1 MLHDFYV
8 DDLLTGTSTIQEAL
22 KIKEQTRELGME
34 GGFELTKWS
43 SNHFSLRDIEGLC
56 RKEFELASSHN
67 NETRA
72 LDVIWNCESDVFKF
86 TSIGHLL
93 PERPTKRS
101 ILSRIALV
109 FDPLGWLGSSVIIAK
124 FIMQEL
130 WQAKIDWDESISN
143 ELYMLW
149 REYEGKIQSL
159 SDIKIPRKVIIFKR
173 GQESKILEIHG
184 FLDTSQRTYAFIFN
198 LFQTMVNVGVTCCVP
213 NPE

>member
-1 MLHDFYV
+1 M
-8 DDLLTGTSTIQEAL
+8 
-22 KIKEQTRELGME
+22 K

-56 RKEFELASSHN
+56 KKEFELASSHN

-72 LDVIWNCESDVFKF
+72 LGVIWNCESDVFKF

-93 PERPTKRS
+93 PLERPTKRS

-143 ELYMLW
+143 ELYTLW

-173 GQESKILEIHG
+173 GQEPKILEIHG
-184 FLDTSQRTYAFIFN
+184 FSDTSQRAYGACIYIRSVSN
-198 LFQTMVNVGVTCCVP
+198 NGKCGCHLLCSKSRIAPLKVISIPRLCGALLLA
-213 NPE
+213 